1 MNINE
6 IADAKGAAIIIDRD
20 GDIALL
26 RRLYDADGVC
36 EVRYAPDPCDHLPIA
51 KWLSMT
57 AGEVAQKVC

>member
-6 IADAKGAAIIIDRD
+6 IADANDAYIRLDGD

-26 RRLYDADGVC
+26 RRLYDADGVR
-36 EVRYAPDPCDHLPIA
+36 EVRYAPAPCDHLPIA

-57 AGEVAQKVC
+57 AAEVAQKVC